1 MRHSSSLRLGR
12 NVRALLHSSFAP
24 VSFALASLVFAVA
37 ALAATLDIREWPVP
51 EWPVPWKNTRP
62 SDPAVEAKGRV
73 WFVGQEG
80 DYLGWLDVASPMGM
94 NDAETIHKREMTV
107 STPVAISNALMM
119 IVASFRL
126 MACNDAAISGT
137 VQ

>member
-1 MRHSSSLRLGR
+1 MR

-24 VSFALASLVFAVA
+24 VSLALASLVFAVA
-37 ALAATLDIREWPVP
+37 ALAATVDIREWPLP

-62 SDPAVEAKGRV
+62 SDPAVEATGRV

-80 DYLGWLDVASPMGM
+80 DYLGWLDVASPVGM
-94 NDAETIHKREMTV
+94 SDAETIHKSGMNV
-107 STPVAISNALMM
+107 STPVAMSNALM